1 MEIVE
6 YAKKLIEQGYSVIPV
21 NSRKNPTIPKWGKYQ
36 INPMSLTECDEFF
49 KDAAGMAILCGGK
62 SRLFCMDFDLKYDL
76 SGDLFERFKKAVPK
90 ELLMKAYVQTTINKG
105 YHLVFKVPSTRL
117 FGNERFASRYTTE
130 YEQHETYMEA
140 FRSVET
146 RSKALKIAVN
156 DKSRVLIESR
166 SGSSTVCGGYFLIP
180 PSNGY
185 KKLHGKFTEITEQEY
200 DLLVEVAR
208 SFNEVVKEETNHKM
222 FTGIDWEK
230 SPFEHYNEEGDAVE
244 VLLNNGWS
252 IVSENN
258 SSVRLRRPGSTD
270 NISSALFDKKQR
282 VFTCFSTSVGFDPNK
297 SYNASGVLC
306 VLEFDGDFSKTLPY
320 LVQNKWGIKKQ

>member
-1 MEIVE
+1 MELAE
-6 YAKKLIEQGYSVIPV
+6 YAKKFINKGYSVIPV
-21 NSRKNPTIPKWGKYQ
+21 NSRKNPTIPKWGRFQ
-36 INPMSLTECDEFF
+36 VNPMSLQECDELFSGA
-49 KDAAGMAILCGGK
+49 KGIAVLCGGK

-76 SGDLFERFKKAVPK
+76 SGDLFKRFKKAVPK
-90 ELLMKAYVQTTINKG
+90 EILEKAYVQKTINNG
-105 YHLVFKVPSTRL
+105 YHMVFKAPDTRL
-117 FGNERFASRYTTE
+117 FGNEKFAARYTTE
-130 YEQHETYMEA
+130 YEQHDTYMEA
-140 FRSVET
+140 FRDVDT
-146 RSKALKIAVN
+146 RSKALKIASN

-166 SGSSTVCGGYFLIP
+166 SGSATVCGGYFLIP
-180 PSNGY
+180 PSFGY
-185 KKLHGKFTEITEQEY
+185 EYIYGKFTEISEEEY
-200 DLLVEVAR
+200 DILVETAR

-258 SSVRLRRPGSTD
+258 YAVRLRRPGATD

-306 VLEFDGDFSKTLPY
+306 TLEFDGDFSRTLPY